1 MPPIRR
7 YLRITE
13 YSVLECRIY
22 LDNPADAQRWLLNPR
37 SPVLPRVI
45 EAVRPL
51 VLPKL
56 REENAKAK
64 SGKGGKKKGWKDV
77 VVEDDF
83 EVAVFLTETSTRH
96 SILRKEKVAKSEK
109 GRLGTTNGRLTG
121 TRDVP
126 VEVGEGAPGLLREE
140 SDEMEGLRVADL
152 PAAGQEPTDG
162 TAMLPKEE
170 SGEGLFVSDGSE
182 DGEIEPKTTSTGK
195 RKAATTDD
203 ADGEDDKKKLG
214 MNTTYDGFSIYGR
227 ILCLVVKRRGTAKGK
242 EAAGGTGQAMM
253 EDWIASTQMA
263 EGQMVDE

>member
-13 YSVLECRIY
+13 FSVLECRIY
-22 LDNPADAQRWLLNPR
+22 LDNPADAQRWLLNTR

-96 SILRKEKVAKSEK
+96 SILRKEKVAKPEK
-109 GRLGTTNGRLTG
+109 ERLGTTNGRLTG

-126 VEVGEGAPGLLREE
+126 VQVGEGNPELLREE
-140 SDEMEGLRVADL
+140 SDEMDGLRLADL
-152 PAAGQEPTDG
+152 PTAGDVTIKRTAALTRD
-162 TAMLPKEE
+162 E
-170 SGEGLFVSDGSE
+170 SGEQLFVSDGSE
-182 DGEIEPKTTSTGK
+182 HEDSEPKRMSVGK
-195 RKAATTDD
+195 RKSTTAEEDD
-203 ADGEDDKKKLG
+203 EDDKKKLG

-227 ILCLVVKRRGTAKGK
+227 ILCLVVKRRGVAKGK
-242 EAAGGTGQAMM
+242 EVAGGTGQAMM
-253 EDWIASTQMA
+253 EEWIASTQMG